1 MYKRWIS
8 LLLAMILTV
17 SLVLPGNAVAL
28 TTDAQENTE
37 VVDETIEATGTTEPS
52 DPTETTDAT
61 EPSDPT
67 GTTDAAEPSEPA
79 ETTGA
84 TEPSKPAETTGA
96 TEPSEPTEAADQ
108 ADSEEPTDPSDV
120 VPEWIDET
128 LLDGGISVMSMRP
141 IPEVFC
147 SLVLY
152 NFSDAEIDALTIDDV
167 LANLKDANGN
177 SVSVSASATTAWRY
191 VMDESDNIETYETY
205 TLGAGEKIDLAY
217 AGDASAFQ
225 LQLIVGSGGQLASDS
240 VRYIIRVYV
249 TNTVSE
255 EYEFELYTQSDDGTR
270 SQVTPDRLQETY
282 TEESG
287 ISMVSLIYM
296 TPSHTEGAEYYFGF
310 SSLASEHPNI
320 SVDVYTTEEFMNY
333 LVYGA
338 SAATSIADQMLN
350 QNMEQPDAGYKG
362 CFDAPTSAYDTK
374 NTFYIVYS
382 ETSTGNMM
390 SFQALSVCVGTDM
403 AYVTSELY
411 GVENDAFVDISLLN
425 ADSVD
430 FESLDIDFGSGAVNS
445 YDAIHGHYYMLKEG
459 YSADDEYYFSLN
471 AHSTIW
477 DDANSHVEKAVV
489 GIFDSL
495 DAAAGQEDI
504 KDQLI
509 PVDRSTVPYGYKANY
524 NYENEGIYFTV
535 FFDDGSIWCFNAR
548 VMAYN
553 PKYDPDYMLE
563 FTDAPI
569 VGQEDPWFR
578 VTGVNDASGNALD
591 AYIVENG
598 DTVNMDTSYGYGNQ
612 TIFIND
618 SNADL
623 TQLQPTIWRADSD
636 RITVYVNG
644 ILYNEGDIIDCTG
657 MVTFT
662 AIIDGH
668 QKTYNVNFMKKSS
681 GPSLYVFGS
690 TTREVLLDEYF
701 EKKHDILIAN
711 MGDEELTGLR
721 VELNATNCQLD
732 EYWTIGGNGNDTLAP
747 FTETSSDTEYGEL
760 NNLAKIRLI
769 PVDEEDMVGNGEIE
783 GTLTIYAD
791 GQEPVVIT
799 LTGQALNPKIT
810 TNQESFASYTAVK
823 YVPYAYVIT
832 TSNMH
837 DWIDTSFTMTGDLP
851 AGMEFYPETGEIYGV
866 PQETGEFNIR
876 IEASFE
882 SETSGFE
889 SSVIELTLTVLD
901 NTNENV
907 YEASDANYQI
917 KQHVG
922 TQTGDYDFVLE
933 TIEDTVFTSYG
944 EFGEFVDIWLNGEK
958 LVEGVDYEKEE
969 GSTKITI
976 KSQTIEDKA
985 NDDGSENTIAMEFRT
1000 ETESEEDEG
1009 ELKRT
1014 AQNFTVKSSVEK
1026 VIEMIDALPSSI
1038 NLSHKSAV
1046 QAARA
1051 AYDALSE
1058 TDKAKVTNYSK
1069 LTAAEATIAQLEA
1082 NQTAANKV
1090 INLINNL
1097 PSTITLADKEAVEAA
1112 RAAYDALTSA
1122 QKNLVTN
1129 YERLQKAESAIA
1141 QLEAEQDEIEKN
1153 KAAAKVVV
1161 DLIDALPSP
1170 ITLADKDAVSAARA
1184 AYNNLTADQK
1194 GYVTNY
1200 DKLTAAEATIAEL
1213 EAKEKEK
1220 AEVNAVIALI
1230 NEIPNPV
1237 TLADKETVAAAR
1249 AGYDALS
1256 PEQQESVVN
1265 YKTLTDAEATIAALE
1280 AQQEADEAD
1289 KAAADAVV
1297 ALIDAI
1303 PDPVTL
1309 DDKETVEAAREAY
1322 DALTDTQKQLVSN
1335 YSDLTDA
1342 EAAIKTLEDYE
1353 AAEEEDRAAADSVI
1367 DLIDALPD
1375 EITLDDKEQV
1385 EEARDAY
1392 DDLTENQ
1399 QSIVTNYDELIDA
1412 EAKIAELENSEYEET
1427 LSVTLVAIFV
1437 DDEGNPLS
1445 DSAIELHSVVQTG
1458 RTDEN
1463 GSILF
1468 TGVEFGEHTIYT
1480 KDANGNITSQKG
1492 FTIVL
1497 GAPLS
1502 LNGDVITA
1510 ENGSVFTVTFQ
1521 QNGSTL
1527 TFLSVEEGNQ
1537 APEVDTGKDDEN
1549 SGIDIGES
1557 EDDDD
1562 SNSSSDDTS
1571 VKTADETH
1579 LMFWNTLMFVSLAG
1593 FLMVPVCFGRKRGK
1607 YEKRR

>member
-1 MYKRWIS
+1 MYKRWMS

-28 TTDAQENTE
+28 TTDEQENTE
-37 VVDETIEATGTTEPS
+37 AVDETIETTGTAELS
-52 DPTETTDAT
+52 DPTEASESASDTT
-61 EPSDPT
+61 PSDMV
-67 GTTDAAEPSEPA
+67 
-79 ETTGA
+79 
-84 TEPSKPAETTGA
+84 TE
-96 TEPSEPTEAADQ
+96 
-108 ADSEEPTDPSDV
+108 
-120 VPEWIDET
+120 WMDE
-128 LLDGGISVMSMRP
+128 GISVMSMRP

-152 NFSDAEIDALTIDDV
+152 NFSEAEIEALTIDDV
-167 LANLKDANGN
+167 LLNLKDANGN
-177 SVSVSASATTAWRY
+177 SVSVSESATTAWRY
-191 VMDESDNIETYETY
+191 VLDETDNIETYETY
-205 TLGAGEKIDLAY
+205 TLGVGEKIDLSY

-249 TNTVSE
+249 TNTISE
-255 EYEFELYTQSDDGTR
+255 EYEFELYTQSEDGIRT
-270 SQVTPDRLQETY
+270 QVTPDKLQETY

-296 TPSHTEGAEYYFGF
+296 TSGHTAGSEYYFGF

-320 SVDVYTTEEFMNY
+320 SVDIYTTEEFMNY

-350 QNMEQPDAGYKG
+350 QNMEQANAGYKG

-411 GVENDAFVDISLLN
+411 GFENDAFVDIALLN
-425 ADSVD
+425 SDSID

-477 DDANSHVEKAVV
+477 ADANSHVEKAVV

-495 DAAAGQEDI
+495 DAAAAQEDI

-509 PVDRSTVPYGYKANY
+509 PVDRTTAPYGYKANY
-524 NYENEGIYFTV
+524 NYENEGVYFTV

-548 VMAYN
+548 IMAYN
-553 PKYDPDYMLE
+553 PQYDPDYMHE

-578 VTGVNDASGNALD
+578 VTGVNNANGDALD
-591 AYIVENG
+591 VYIVENG
-598 DTVNMDTSYGYGNQ
+598 DSINMDTSYGYGNQ

-618 SNADL
+618 SNVDL
-623 TQLQPTIWRADSD
+623 TQLQPAIWRADKD

-644 ILYNEGDIIDCTG
+644 VLYNEGDLIDATE

-721 VELNATNCQLD
+721 VELDATNCQLD
-732 EYWTIGGNGNDTLAP
+732 EYWTIGGKGNDTLAP
-747 FTETSSDTEYGEL
+747 FTETSSNTEYGEL
-760 NNLAKIRLI
+760 HNLAKIRLI
-769 PVDEEDMVGNGEIE
+769 PVDEEDMVGNGEID
-783 GTLTIYAD
+783 GTLSIYSDYYAD
-791 GQEPVVIT
+791 GQEPIVVIT
-799 LTGQALNPKIT
+799 LTGQALNPQIT

-889 SSVIELTLTVLD
+889 SSTIDLTLTVLD

-933 TIEDTVFTSYG
+933 TVEDTVFTSYG

-958 LVEGVDYEKEE
+958 LVEGVDYTKEE

-976 KSQTIEDKA
+976 KSQTIEDKT

-1000 ETESEEDEG
+1000 DTDG
-1009 ELKRT
+1009 DGNANDDGDLNRT
-1014 AQNFTVKSSVEK
+1014 AQNFTVKSAVEK
-1026 VIEMIDALPSSI
+1026 VIEQIAALPTNI
-1038 NLSHKSAV
+1038 NLSHKSQV

-1051 AYDALSE
+1051 AYNALND

-1069 LTAAEATIAQLEA
+1069 LTDAETQIARQEA
-1082 NQTAANKV
+1082 NQSAANKV
-1090 INLINNL
+1090 IKMINDL
-1097 PSTITLADKEAVEAA
+1097 PTRITLNDQAAVEAA

-1129 YERLQKAESAIA
+1129 YERLQEAESAIA
-1141 QLEAEQDEIEKN
+1141 QLKAEHEENEKN

-1170 ITLADKDAVSAARA
+1170 VTLEDKDAVSAARA

-1200 DKLTAAEATIAEL
+1200 DKLTATETTIAEL
-1213 EAKEKEK
+1213 EAEEKEK

-1230 NEIPNPV
+1230 NRIPNPV
-1237 TLADKETVAAAR
+1237 TLDDKATVETAR
-1249 AGYDALS
+1249 AAYDALS
-1256 PEQQESVVN
+1256 PEQQAKVMN
-1265 YKTLTDAEATIAALE
+1265 YKTLTDAETTIAALE
-1280 AQQEADEAD
+1280 AQQEAEAAD
-1289 KAAADAVV
+1289 KAAADDVI

-1309 DDKETVEAAREAY
+1309 DDKDTVEAVREAY
-1322 DALTDTQKQLVSN
+1322 DALTDTQKRLVSN

-1342 EAAIKTLEDYE
+1342 EADVKALEDYA
-1353 AAEEEDRAAADSVI
+1353 AAEEADRAAADAVI
-1367 DLIDALPD
+1367 KLIDEIPE
-1375 EITLDDKEQV
+1375 EITLDDKAKV
-1385 EEARDAY
+1385 EEARNAY
-1392 DDLTENQ
+1392 DNLTENQ
-1399 QSIVTNYDELIDA
+1399 KSIVTNYDKLATA
-1412 EAKIAELENSEYEET
+1412 ESKIAELEDNEYEEVQT
-1427 LSVTLVAIFV
+1427 VTLVAIFV
-1437 DDEGNPLS
+1437 DAEGKPLE
-1445 DSAIELHSVVQTG
+1445 DTAIELHSVVQNG

-1468 TGVEFGEHTIYT
+1468 AGVEFGEHTIYT
-1480 KDANGNITSQKG
+1480 KDANSNTTSQKS

-1497 GAPLS
+1497 GAPLGI
-1502 LNGDVITA
+1502 NGDVITV
-1510 ENGSVFTVTFQ
+1510 ENGAVFTVTIQ
-1521 QNGSTL
+1521 QNGSAL
-1527 TFLSVEEGNQ
+1527 TFLSVEEGNK
-1537 APEVDTGKDDEN
+1537 APEIDTDKDDEED
-1549 SGIDIGES
+1549 GIDIGDG
-1557 EDDDD
+1557 DDDKD
-1562 SNSSSDDTS
+1562 SDSSSDPDDSIPQTG
-1571 VKTADETH
+1571 DESH
-1579 LMFWNTLMFVSLAG
+1579 LMFWNTMMFVSLAG
-1593 FLMVPVCFGRKRGK
+1593 FFMVPMFFGRKRGK
-1607 YEKRR
+1607 YERRR